1 MNSFILKR
9 NNQTITKK
17 KYNSGYPDKQN
28 RKKIIQQFIK
38 DIQKNKK
45 ETISIKHQLDLMCV
59 CFSALKALQ
68 TGKIQTIKYL

>member
-17 KYNSGYPDKQN
+17 NYNSGYPDKQN

-45 ETISIKHQLDLMCV
+45 EPISITK
-59 CFSALKALQ
+59 
-68 TGKIQTIKYL
+68 KILIRKYLRMLRKF